1 MSYLKT
7 AILLA
12 GLTGLFMGVGY
23 LIGGASGALIA
34 LVIAAA
40 TNLFAYWNSDRM
52 VLSMYGAHEVD
63 RNSAPDLFN
72 LVAELA
78 GRAGLP
84 MPRVFLM
91 DEAQPNAFATGRN
104 PQNAAVAVTT
114 GLMQS
119 LSREELAGVIAH
131 ELAHIKNH
139 DTLLMTITA
148 TIAGAISMVA
158 QFGMFFGGGHRDNQG
173 PGIIGSIAMMI
184 LAPFGA
190 MLVQMAISRTREY
203 AADDLGA
210 RICGQPM
217 WLASALAKIA
227 DAAHQV
233 PNPEAERNPAT
244 AHMFIINPLSGHGV
258 DNLFTTHPATENRIA
273 ALQQL
278 AAEMGASGGTLS
290 VNTRGNYPR
299 RTGRRRARETTMSYL
314 KTAILLAGLTGLFM
328 GVGYLIGGAG
338 GAMIALVI
346 AAATNLFAYW
356 NSDRMV
362 LSMYGAQEVDART
375 RARTRPSRGRAGRPC
390 RAADAA
396 RLRDGQ
402 SAAQR
407 VRHRPQSAECRGRR
421 HHRAAAIAEP
431 RGARRRDRA

>member
-1 MSYLKT
+1 MNYFKT

-23 LIGGASGALIA
+23 LIGGAGGATIA

-63 RNSAPDLFN
+63 RSTAPDLID

-78 GRAGLP
+78 TRAALP

-114 GLMQS
+114 GLVHS
-119 LSREELAGVIAH
+119 LTPEELAGVIAH

-148 TIAGAISMVA
+148 SIAGAISMVA
-158 QFGMFFGGGHRDNQG
+158 QFGMFFGGNRGNNG
-173 PGIIGSIAMMI
+173 PGVVGSIAMMI
-184 LAPFGA
+184 LAPLGA

-203 AADDLGA
+203 SADDLGA
-210 RICGQPM
+210 RIVGQPM
-217 WLASALAKIA
+217 WLASALGKIA
-227 DAAHQV
+227 NAAHQV
-233 PNPEAERNPAT
+233 PNMEAERNPAT

-258 DNLFTTHPATENRIA
+258 DNLFSTHPSTENRIA

-278 AAEMGASGGTLS
+278 AAQMGARGGASSIDAGPNDGRGPWGGT
-290 VNTRGNYPR
+290 T
-299 RTGRRRARETTMSYL
+299 
-314 KTAILLAGLTGLFM
+314 
-328 GVGYLIGGAG
+328 
-338 GAMIALVI
+338 
-346 AAATNLFAYW
+346 
-356 NSDRMV
+356 
-362 LSMYGAQEVDART
+362 
-375 RARTRPSRGRAGRPC
+375 PSRGPWG
-390 RAADAA
+390 
-396 RLRDGQ
+396 
-402 SAAQR
+402 
-407 VRHRPQSAECRGRR
+407 
-421 HHRAAAIAEP
+421 
-431 RGARRRDRA
+431 